1 MIKIGRAF
9 GVVLVLATQ
18 RPDKDSLPTGVSGN
32 VLLRPEVD
40 AGIGYLVGA
49 TPTPTVACAAYLDVG
64 TRERVAERARA
75 LRERAGTLS
84 GHALGEAP
92 EPADAAARLLS
103 DILAV
108 VPSSEA
114 RVWNQTV
121 VARLAE
127 LRPEAYA
134 GWEAEQLTAA
144 LKPYGITVG
153 QVWAADP
160 GTGEGANRRGID
172 RRAVADAAT
181 ERERRRRGGE
191 PP

>member
-1 MIKIGRAF
+1 M
-9 GVVLVLATQ
+9 
-18 RPDKDSLPTGVSGN
+18 
-32 VLLRPEVD
+32 
-40 AGIGYLVGA
+40 
-49 TPTPTVACAAYLDVG
+49 ACAAYLDVAA
-64 TRERVAERARA
+64 RERVAARARA
-75 LRERAGTLS
+75 LREQAGTLG

-92 EPADAAARLLS
+92 EPAADAGARLLR
-103 DILAV
+103 DVLAV
-108 VPSSEA
+108 VPAGEA
-114 RVWNQTV
+114 KVWNQTV

-127 LRPEAYA
+127 LRPDAYA